1 MKRLTLTL
9 LLVLA
14 ANGVLAQTTGG
25 SAPNSTADT
34 NASCNASF
42 HAGCATDSGGS
53 VASSG
58 FAAPVGALGA
68 SLPESASLAVLV
80 VIAAACCRRRVK
92 RSAPDEQERCDGDAR
107 GERR

>member
-1 MKRLTLTL
+1 MMRFALTL
-9 LLVLA
+9 LMVLA
-14 ANGVLAQTTGG
+14 ANGVHAQASGG
-25 SAPNSTADT
+25 NAPNSTADS

-42 HAGCATDSGGS
+42 HVGCMTDSGGS

-92 RSAPDEQERCDGDAR
+92 RSAPDEQERCDDDAR
-107 GERR
+107 GDRR